1 MNFKVIPL
9 KLQSFVR
16 QTYELLTEN
25 LTQCNC
31 KVVAQISWFFQ
42 SFDWC
47 FFLCIH
53 FIFRNK
59 DTDVGEEEE
68 DDKDDDDEM
77 EDDETEYST

>member
-1 MNFKVIPL
+1 M
-9 KLQSFVR
+9 
-16 QTYELLTEN
+16 
-25 LTQCNC
+25 
-31 KVVAQISWFFQ
+31 AQISWFFQ
-42 SFDWC
+42 SFDCSRC

>member
-1 MNFKVIPL
+1 M
-9 KLQSFVR
+9 Q
-16 QTYELLTEN
+16 YY
-25 LTQCNC
+25 C
-31 KVVAQISWFFQ
+31 KVVAQKSWFFQ
-42 SFDWC
+42 SFDRSRSY
-47 FFLCIH
+47 FLCID